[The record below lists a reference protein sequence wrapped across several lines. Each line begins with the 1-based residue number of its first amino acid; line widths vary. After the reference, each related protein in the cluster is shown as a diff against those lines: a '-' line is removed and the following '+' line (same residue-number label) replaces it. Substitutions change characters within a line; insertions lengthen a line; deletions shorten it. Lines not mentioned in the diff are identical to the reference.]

1 MKYRRLG
8 RSGLRVSSVSLGT
21 MTFGGTLD
29 DRASFLLLDRALEG
43 GINFL
48 DLSEMADGLAKNV
61 RVTYGESEA
70 LLGRWLKRRRNRDS
84 LIITTKVCGPND
96 AVGNLVPHIRSGNT
110 ALDRFHIERAIE
122 GSLKRLGTDYVDLY
136 QLHSPKS
143 EPIEETMG
151 QLVRLRDAGKIR
163 YIGISN
169 FSAEQT
175 REALE
180 FGPIHSSQPRYNMLY
195 RQAEKSVLPFCLE
208 SGIGVM
214 PHSVLAKGLLT
225 GRYRPAHEFPEDD
238 ERRGRIGFYG
248 DSLQAT
254 FEVTERLKAWAEDHG
269 RDLVQLAIAW
279 TLAHPS
285 VTSPIVGAKSPEQ
298 ARHNAKAAD
307 WRLTE
312 ADLNEIDAIQGDVR
326 IV

>member
-1 MKYRRLG
+1 METRPLG
-8 RSGLRVSSVSLGT
+8 KNGPQVSIICFGAYPIGGNMGAVPESQAIATVQAAVDSGTTFIDTAEGYGTSESILGKALRGCRQDV
-21 MTFGGTLD
+21 
-29 DRASFLLLDRALEG
+29 FLATK
-43 GINFL
+43 
-48 DLSEMADGLAKNV
+48 LSGDHSPEHLA
-61 RVTYGESEA
+61 
-70 LLGRWLKRRRNRDS
+70 
-84 LIITTKVCGPND
+84 
-96 AVGNLVPHIRSGNT
+96 
-110 ALDRFHIERAIE
+110 RAIE
-122 GSLKRLGTDYVDLY
+122 NSLRALDTDYVDLY

-151 QLVRLRDAGKIR
+151 HLVRLRDAGKIR

-195 RQAEKSVLPFCLE
+195 RQAEESVLPFCLE
-208 SGIGVM
+208 RGIGVM

-238 ERRGRIGFYG
+238 ERRGRVGFYG

-254 FEVTERLKAWAEDHG
+254 FEVTERLKAWAEDYG

-298 ARHNAKAAD
+298 ARHNARAAD

-312 ADLNEIDAIQGDVR
+312 ADLSEIDAIQGDVR